1 MRNHAGWHSRARAL
15 VRHAAAAAGLGIG
28 WLILSGGA
36 ASATPGS
43 PDDLLAAVVAPPASQ
58 ASSSSA
64 DPSGAAGLVGAAV
77 RTTTPLTADPTGTV
91 AGLTTTATSTMA
103 SDVRALPTT
112 VDPLTEGLLAPLSP
126 IVAPVVDDA
135 GGALGGALEVVG
147 SAAQTAADAGSAVLP
162 LHVVPLAPAEKPA
175 IPLADSSLAA
185 SSITPGEP
193 STVASDGDLGAAAA
207 NAALPAPAD
216 PTVDAMLA
224 GPMMRAATAAVEAG
238 FRPQLSDGPAPGWP
252 AAPALPPAPGSAGG
266 AVFSFGG
273 DASGLASLA
282 AVGFALALA
291 WRAGPLTGRGAFR
304 LPAAPAF
311 DPGSTPD

>member
-91 AGLTTTATSTMA
+91 AGLTTTATSTIA
-103 SDVRALPTT
+103 SDVRALPAT
-112 VDPLTEGLLAPLSP
+112 VDPLTEGPLAPLSP
-126 IVAPVVDDA
+126 VVAPVVDDA
-135 GGALGGALEVVG
+135 GGALGVVG

-162 LHVVPLAPAEKPA
+162 LHVVPLAPAEQPA
-175 IPLADSSLAA
+175 IPPADSSLAA
-185 SSITPGEP
+185 PSITPGEP
-193 STVASDGDLGAAAA
+193 GTVASEGGLGAATASA
-207 NAALPAPAD
+207 VLPAPAD

-252 AAPALPPAPGSAGG
+252 VAPALPPAPGSAGG

-291 WRAGPLTGRGAFR
+291 WRAGPLTGRGTFR